1 MKKSK
6 LIVAAFVVSLSFI
19 SVSSHASTKAHQ
31 HTDIPRRF
39 FFTFIYSGKC
49 YGSRKATT

>member
-19 SVSSHASTKAHQ
+19 SVSSHASINKRPPPAVEIQ
-31 HTDIPRRF
+31 EEQSFSDWF
-39 FFTFIYSGKC
+39 FGLFDF
-49 YGSRKATT
+49 